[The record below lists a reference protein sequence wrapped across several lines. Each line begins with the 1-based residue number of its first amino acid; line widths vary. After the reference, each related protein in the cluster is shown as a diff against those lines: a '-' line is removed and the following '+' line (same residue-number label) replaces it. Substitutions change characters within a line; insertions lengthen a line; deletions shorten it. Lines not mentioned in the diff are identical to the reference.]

1 MKMFP
6 VVSRLVLCWQSL
18 DLAMADHL
26 VQVPCETCLY
36 LVKRSEAPSLEENN
50 RHDIKMIHKR

>member
-1 MKMFP
+1 
-6 VVSRLVLCWQSL
+6 
-18 DLAMADHL
+18 MADHL

-50 RHDIKMIHKR
+50 RHDIKMIHKNTQPRKRANENQN